1 MEDRCV
7 SNYVKSLDVREEAT
21 QTMVSVLNLEEN
33 TCADFTR
40 MSAFPLGEEDDV
52 AETLSRA
59 R

>member
-1 MEDRCV
+1 ME
-7 SNYVKSLDVREEAT
+7 SLDVREEAT
-21 QTMVSVLNLEEN
+21 QTMVSVLNSAEN

-40 MSAFPLGEEDDV
+40 MRAFPLGEEDDV